1 MPSVNY
7 FGLRSDE
14 TILKTFLVD
23 YRKNLKQLTL
33 LERASFTQNVYS
45 AQDLTGIK
53 YTPGFVAEVVSARS
67 QQETTFCIQH
77 IWLNSFKFTTYLET

>member
-7 FGLRSDE
+7 SGLRSDE
-14 TILKTFLVD
+14 TILKIFLVD
-23 YRKNLKQLTL
+23 HRKNLKQLTL

-53 YTPGFVAEVVSARS
+53 YTPGFVAQRLC
-67 QQETTFCIQH
+67 QQGHNRKQH
-77 IWLNSFKFTTYLET
+77 FAYNTSG